1 MKQMHMDYA
10 AEIERLRAQMTPPT
24 RANSLLLVERNL
36 AKLKGE
42 RAGAIEM
49 LRLAQAEDS
58 KDGLTQPGANTN
70 KLKQQ
75 VDEFDGKI
83 TTARGELAKA
93 RETYGAEMAD
103 ALRPTERQYA
113 ELLHSII
120 DVLDRAAAIGVEV
133 ANRAAMNG
141 VTCDVPHVRNALV
154 VSALTRDLR
163 LAASGLVR

>member
-1 MKQMHMDYA
+1 MNYT
-10 AEIERLRAQMTPPT
+10 AEIERLRKQMQPIQKT
-24 RANSLLLVERNL
+24 NSLLLIERNL
-36 AKLKGE
+36 AKLKAE
-42 RAGAIEM
+42 KAGLLEM
-49 LRLAQAEDS
+49 LKLAQAADVEG
-58 KDGLTQPGANTN
+58 GLTQPSANTN

-75 VDEFDGKI
+75 VDELDVKI

>member
-1 MKQMHMDYA
+1 MDYA
-10 AEIERLRAQMTPPT
+10 AEIDRLRKQMQPPQK
-24 RANSLLLVERNL
+24 ANSLLFAERNL
-36 AKLKGE
+36 ARLRGE
-42 RAGAIEM
+42 KAGVIEM
-49 LRLAQAEDS
+49 LKLAQAADVEG
-58 KDGLTQPGANTN
+58 GLTQPSANTN

-75 VDEFDGKI
+75 VDELDGKI

-93 RETYGAEMAD
+93 RETYGAELAD

-141 VTCDVPHVRNALV
+141 VTCDLPHVRNALV

-163 LAASGLVR
+163 LVASGSVR

>member
-1 MKQMHMDYA
+1 MNYT
-10 AEIERLRAQMTPPT
+10 AEIERLRKQMQPIQKT
-24 RANSLLLVERNL
+24 NSLLLIERNL
-36 AKLKGE
+36 AKLKAE
-42 RAGAIEM
+42 KAGLLEM
-49 LRLAQAEDS
+49 LKLAQAADVEG
-58 KDGLTQPGANTN
+58 GLTQPSANTN

-75 VDEFDGKI
+75 VDELDVKI

-141 VTCDVPHVRNALV
+141 VTCDVPHVRNALL

-163 LAASGLVR
+163 LAASGSVR

>member
-1 MKQMHMDYA
+1 MNYA
-10 AEIERLRAQMTPPT
+10 TEIERLRSQMLPPKK
-24 RANSLLLVERNL
+24 AAELLLIERNVS
-36 AKLKGE
+36 KLKGE
-42 RAGAIEM
+42 RAGVIEM
-49 LRLAQAEDS
+49 LRLAQAADS
-58 KDGLTQPGANTN
+58 NDGLTQPSANTN

-93 RETYGAEMAD
+93 RETYGADLAD

-113 ELLHSII
+113 ELLHSVI

-133 ANRAAMNG
+133 ANSAAMNG
-141 VTCDVPHVRNALV
+141 VTCDLPHVRNALV

-163 LAASGLVR
+163 LAARGSVR

>member
-1 MKQMHMDYA
+1 M
-10 AEIERLRAQMTPPT
+10 
-24 RANSLLLVERNL
+24 
-36 AKLKGE
+36 LK
-42 RAGAIEM
+42 
-49 LRLAQAEDS
+49 LAQAADVEG
-58 KDGLTQPGANTN
+58 GLTQPSANTN

-75 VDEFDGKI
+75 VDELDVKI

>member
-1 MKQMHMDYA
+1 MNYA
-10 AEIERLRAQMTPPT
+10 AEIDRLKKQMQAPQK
-24 RANSLLLVERNL
+24 ANSLLLIERNM

-42 RAGAIEM
+42 RAGVAEM
-49 LRLAQAEDS
+49 LRIAQAVDVEG
-58 KDGLTQPGANTN
+58 GLTQPSANTN

-75 VDEFDGKI
+75 VDELDGKI

-93 RETYGAEMAD
+93 RETYGADLAD

-113 ELLHSII
+113 ELLHSVI

-133 ANRAAMNG
+133 ANSAAMNG
-141 VTCDVPHVRNALV
+141 VTCDLPHVRNALV

-163 LAASGLVR
+163 LAARGSVR